1 MVGVDVIDRA
11 VGDEGNRL
19 VVEVNVFPLRIAICI
34 RHADELTGFVTVIV
48 VTLVI
53 VEVMWFGISILLPE
67 MHIAYATLI
76 HLFFSLCVGVPAVYV
91 SVTISKK

>member
-1 MVGVDVIDRA
+1 MKKKSCPYCSRIIHLSEMKGHFKCEGCGNVIASD
-11 VGDEGNRL
+11 
-19 VVEVNVFPLRIAICI
+19 I
-34 RHADELTGFVTVIV
+34 VTVIV

-91 SVTISKK
+91 SLTISKK